1 MLKRLLLTLLV
12 VIALAFF
19 ALNASA
25 EENAERQRTLAVTY
39 FTVSS
44 YNTEQTIIGAKIDEA
59 TRKLIEEN
67 SSHQGEIRTY
77 TLLLQRGLQG
87 IYSIKQECDSENSP
101 KYIKSGNIE
110 IITAEEL
117 NYDIGTAKYTYMDL
131 TTSEQISSRIV
142 LEKEFLVQET
152 LKPKNWIIGTET
164 KEILGKECTKATIV
178 IPSEIMSSSS
188 DENSYPKEISYT
200 AWFCRDIPAAIGPK
214 GFYGLP
220 GLILQIESEH
230 DYTTTAIK
238 TEYLPNDTR
247 IRRPEGKI
255 ITQKKYEQI
264 LEDVL
269 KKIEDDTVLETT
281 GWEIK

>member
-1 MLKRLLLTLLV
+1 MVLHFAISEKLFFLYWKRGQYSHFYISDMLKRLLLTLLV
-12 VIALAFF
+12 VIAAQ
-19 ALNASA
+19 
-25 EENAERQRTLAVTY
+25 QRTLAVTY

-44 YNTEQTIIGAKIDEA
+44 YNTEQTIIGAEIDEA

-67 SSHQGEIRTY
+67 SSRQGEIRTY

-117 NYDIGTAKYTYMDL
+117 NYDMGTAKYTYMDL

-164 KEILGKECTKATIV
+164 KRNYV
-178 IPSEIMSSSS
+178 
-188 DENSYPKEISYT
+188 
-200 AWFCRDIPAAIGPK
+200 
-214 GFYGLP
+214 
-220 GLILQIESEH
+220 LIF
-230 DYTTTAIK
+230 
-238 TEYLPNDTR
+238 R
-247 IRRPEGKI
+247 
-255 ITQKKYEQI
+255 
-264 LEDVL
+264 
-269 KKIEDDTVLETT
+269 
-281 GWEIK
+281 WELVP

>member
-12 VIALAFF
+12 VIANAFF
-19 ALNASA
+19 ALNTSA
-25 EENAERQRTLAVTY
+25 EENAARQRTLAVTY

-44 YNTEQTIIGAKIDEA
+44 YNTEQTIIGAEIDEA

-67 SSHQGEIRTY
+67 SSRQGEVRTY

-101 KYIKSGNIE
+101 KYIKSENIE

-164 KEILGKECTKATIV
+164 KEILGK
-178 IPSEIMSSSS
+178 
-188 DENSYPKEISYT
+188 N
-200 AWFCRDIPAAIGPK
+200 K
-214 GFYGLP
+214 GYHCHSKRNYV
-220 GLILQIESEH
+220 LIF
-230 DYTTTAIK
+230 
-238 TEYLPNDTR
+238 R
-247 IRRPEGKI
+247 
-255 ITQKKYEQI
+255 
-264 LEDVL
+264 
-269 KKIEDDTVLETT
+269 
-281 GWEIK
+281 